1 MEQEMNNPRPNK
13 PDYAYWLSYYGNL
26 FWRWRL
32 YIFFSFPTLVI
43 IWLLLVLTFGKI
55 RPELKASVLMGIEN
69 PSTVL
74 VLPEATSNGLGKTQ
88 LIQSRNFLGEI
99 VDSLSLHFV
108 LPKLNRSSLLSYVNI
123 DSTVIPGKYYFSID
137 EKSTSYNV
145 TITNKKLGLRKKI
158 FTDGELLSLD
168 TLKIAGITLGFSP
181 QFLKK
186 PFSFN
191 FYIYPRNEA
200 VEKLKSSISIQGNT
214 KRDPMQEGV
223 VVVEI
228 SGTDPELIS
237 TTINLIADKFVEKNL
252 SFQKRKTGE
261 VMKALYEQLQVA
273 STQLLQDENRV
284 RAFKEENPK
293 VGLGI
298 DAQNAISNIS
308 SMESKNAI
316 IAAEVEEANSI
327 YQRISKMSG
336 NEKDQLTSE
345 ALLFLSNHKIPGAI
359 ILQQD
364 FNTLLQ
370 QKTTL
375 TTNLYSPEHPLVKE
389 IQQKLDMIRNKTVPI
404 LKEFLKKQQE
414 ELSQTSIQKMNSFDQ
429 LRNLPKKEMQLAAL
443 LRQQQINSEIYSNIL
458 SKYNQA
464 KIADETEVPDIYIL
478 DYSVP
483 PEEASIKKQLIK
495 LLTLGCFVCILIS
508 FGPPV
513 IVGWFDKRA
522 RSEEDIRRLMPFPF
536 LVSIPVF
543 KAKKIRKSKNSQT
556 KYVDP
561 KLLSFGPFSTYTHE
575 RLRLLRTKLNYRLET
590 LGGKS
595 FMITGYDSGEGKSL
609 ISSNIA
615 IMIAQQYNPTLLID
629 ADMHRGVLHNTF
641 AVENKSGLSDLLFSN
656 QQITEQIV
664 CSSIQST
671 TFPNLFLLTR
681 GSVIDNPT
689 ELLTKSR
696 LGEIMK
702 ILNSKFSMIIFDT
715 PPLSPVSDPI
725 IISNS
730 VSGTVLIVKAGK
742 TNTAELNSIIN
753 EFPTLKE
760 KILGVI
766 LNGIN
771 TNPNRKYKTYYFSKF
786 DLKEIQNK

>member
-1 MEQEMNNPRPNK
+1 MAFLALLPQLAFTNGGRINDMEQEMNNPLPNK
-13 PDYAYWLSYYGNL
+13 PDYVYWLKYYGNL

-55 RPELKASVLMGIEN
+55 RPELKTSVLMGIEN

-74 VLPEATSNGLGKTQ
+74 VLPEATSNGLGKVQ

-108 LPKLNRSSLLSYVNI
+108 LPKLNRSSLFSYVNI
-123 DSTVIPGKYYFSID
+123 DSTVIPGNYHFSID
-137 EKSTSYNV
+137 ERSTSYMI
-145 TITNKKLGLRKKI
+145 TITNKKLDLRKNL
-158 FTDGELLSLD
+158 FTDGALSSLD
-168 TLKIAGITLGFSP
+168 TLKIAGIMLGFSS

-186 PFSFN
+186 PFSFD
-191 FYIYPRNEA
+191 FHIYPRNEA
-200 VEKLKSSISIQGNT
+200 VEKLKNSILIQGNT

-223 VVVEI
+223 VTIDI

-252 SFQKRKTGE
+252 SFQKRKTSE
-261 VMKALYEQLQVA
+261 VMKALHEQLQVA
-273 STQLLQDENRV
+273 LAQLQQDENRV

-316 IAAEVEEANSI
+316 ITAEFEEANRI
-327 YQRISKMSG
+327 YQRISKLNG
-336 NEKDQLTSE
+336 NENDQLTSE
-345 ALLFLSNHKIPGAI
+345 ALLFLSNHNIPGAI
-359 ILQQD
+359 VLQQD
-364 FNTLLQ
+364 FNMLLQ
-370 QKTTL
+370 KKIAL
-375 TTNLYSPEHPLVKE
+375 ATNLYSPEHPLVKE
-389 IQQKLDMIRNKTVPI
+389 TQQKIDAIITKTVPLI
-404 LKEFLKKQQE
+404 KDFLKKQQE
-414 ELSQTSIQKMNSFDQ
+414 ELSQTSIQKMGSIDQ

-483 PEEASIKKQLIK
+483 PEDASIKKQLTK
-495 LLTLGCFVCILIS
+495 LLTFGFFICILIS
-508 FGPPV
+508 FGPP
-513 IVGWFDKRA
+513 IIGSWFDKRA
-522 RSEEDIRRLMPFPF
+522 RSEEDLRRLMPFPL

-543 KAKKIRKSKNSQT
+543 KAKKIKNNKDSRT
-556 KYVDP
+556 KNVDP
-561 KLLSFGPFSTYTHE
+561 KLLSFGPFSTYAHE
-575 RLRLLRTKLNYRLET
+575 RLRLLRTKINYRLET
-590 LGGKS
+590 FGGKS
-595 FMITGYDSGEGKSL
+595 FLVTGYNSAEGKSL

-641 AVENKSGLSDLLFSN
+641 AVENKFGLSDLLFSN
-656 QQITEQIV
+656 QQITEQMLS
-664 CSSIQST
+664 SSIQST

-689 ELLTKSR
+689 ELLTRSR

-702 ILNSKFSMIIFDT
+702 FLNSKFAMIIFDT
-715 PPLSPVSDPI
+715 PPALPCFRSD
-725 IISNS
+725 
-730 VSGTVLIVKAGK
+730 
-742 TNTAELNSIIN
+742 
-753 EFPTLKE
+753 
-760 KILGVI
+760 
-766 LNGIN
+766 
-771 TNPNRKYKTYYFSKF
+771 YY
-786 DLKEIQNK
+786 